1 MTFAWP
7 WMLVF
12 LFAVPL
18 LVHGYR
24 LLLARRAARR
34 DRLAA
39 LGLVPSAGT
48 NPGWEKSALGGRRA
62 HLPAVLFLSA
72 LTLLLVALARP
83 ETTVG
88 VPRREGT
95 VVLAFDV
102 SSSMAATD
110 IEPSRIN
117 AAKAAA
123 RAFVQKQ
130 PPAIRIGV
138 VAFSESGLIAQQPT
152 TDRSAV
158 LAAIDRLAPQGGTAL
173 GRGIQSSLSAI
184 AGRTVQLDNPGESGQ
199 ASGDVGYYG
208 SSAVIL
214 LSDGENTAGPDPV
227 QAAELA
233 STAGVKVYPVGLG
246 SPQGTVLQIDGFQVA
261 TALDEPLLRQIATTT
276 DGTYFAA
283 ADQQTLTKI
292 YSSINL
298 SWTVVHRRQEITAL
312 FALTAAVL
320 LLLGAALSVVWYG
333 RVI

>member
-12 LFAVPL
+12 LAAVPL
-18 LVHGYR
+18 LGLGYR
-24 LLLARRAARR
+24 HLLARRSARR
-34 DRLAA
+34 AQLAE
-39 LGLVPSAGT
+39 LGLVVAGT
-48 NPGWEKSALGGRRA
+48 GPSGSTRGRRRR
-62 HLPAVLFLSA
+62 HLPAVLFLAA
-72 LTLLLVALARP
+72 LTILLIALARP

-110 IEPSRIN
+110 VKPSRMA

-123 RAFVQKQ
+123 RAFVDKQ
-130 PPAIRIGV
+130 PAAIRIAV
-138 VAFSESGLIAQQPT
+138 VAFGESGVIAQQPT
-152 TDRSAV
+152 TDRTDV

-184 AGRTVQLDNPGESGQ
+184 AGKTVKLDNPGEAGQ

-208 SSAVIL
+208 SAAVIL
-214 LSDGENTAGPDPV
+214 LSDGENTGGPDPE

-246 SPQGTVLQIDGFQVA
+246 SAAGTVLQIDGFQVA

-283 ADQQTLTKI
+283 SDQQSLTKI

-298 SWTVVHRRQEITAL
+298 SWKVVHQHQEVTAL
-312 FALTAAVL
+312 FAGVAAVL
-320 LLLGAALSVVWYG
+320 LLLGAALSVAWFG